1 MRSYFAW
8 LLLAIVSAI
17 APDCALGQ
25 TPATF
30 TVSSNANGATFVDGI
45 VPELNTTSNVLL
57 IEYENIFGQ
66 TICDF
71 AVVTS
76 EETYSGLFENNSAF
90 WATPFVAATIVDSSG
105 SIAWSGMLVLNDTDD
120 LGEDW
125 VPLDPED
132 ADNWNGCEDVA
143 LDIRSTLG
151 CYAEIYVVTPNP
163 PNPQLGPYRD
173 VGQGWDEHHV
183 VVKNGRVYDGFGP
196 ADGLPIDEYKDL
208 WEYKDDINFGF

>member
-1 MRSYFAW
+1 MRTEQHF
-8 LLLAIVSAI
+8 
-17 APDCALGQ
+17 
-25 TPATF
+25 
-30 TVSSNANGATFVDGI
+30 
-45 VPELNTTSNVLL
+45 
-57 IEYENIFGQ
+57 
-66 TICDF
+66 
-71 AVVTS
+71 
-76 EETYSGLFENNSAF
+76 AF